1 MGKRLNLPTRGLGAE
16 TGLPDVAELAA
27 WVADHRG
34 CSADIISYNLDRSL
48 APQIAAGIMVPC
60 AGGRFYADRIRSCLN
75 GIQDNEVLEEIDVQT
90 GILIEDAT
98 ALSAHGN
105 GIWCALPAPHG
116 LGVRD
121 RYYNNDDDWKDA
133 IAGTYHTFMRAMR
146 DAGIAGHVLI
156 CERAE
161 EMEIAALARQKVFF
175 FQQAPDRTALETLM
189 EHQRQI
195 AAGIDQLATVF
206 DLANEYDLHH
216 LIIVDPD
223 AEAIRHALSHLD
235 PDRVTAGG
243 YCTGNG
249 DAYWRSVVDAAFY
262 MK

>member
-16 TGLPDVAELAA
+16 IGLPDVAELAA

-34 CSADIISYNLDRSL
+34 CSADIISYQLDHSL

-60 AGGRFYADRIRSCLN
+60 ACGRFYGDRIRSCLN
-75 GIQDNEVLEEIDVQT
+75 GIQDDVVHEEIDVQT
-90 GILIEDAT
+90 GILIEDA
-98 ALSAHGN
+98 ALLTAHGN

-116 LGVRD
+116 LGARD
-121 RYYNNDDDWKDA
+121 GYYNDEDDWQDA
-133 IAGTYHTFMRAMR
+133 LFGAYRTLMRAMR
-146 DAGIAGHVLI
+146 DAGTAGHVLI

-206 DLANEYDLHH
+206 DLANEYELHH

-223 AEAIRHALSHLD
+223 AEAIRLALSHLD
-235 PDRVTAGG
+235 PDKVTAGG